1 MAGQGE
7 NNARRRPR
15 RGSLVLRVLLHGALP
30 LLVLPYALVDTL
42 PQSNALIKR
51 LKQTQNFAKGKLHL
65 WVAKGRLGRIGQ
77 RVIAR
82 FLHEVVQEEENYH
95 VDKAGPSSFWEQL
108 RSVPSRFAQ
117 VAKGKASYSEV
128 LLQPEV
134 MLMTSIFLLIALCLI
149 TVVVLNVRE
158 ASRSSDAPRREEA
171 HGKKGGSTKA
181 TEQGAEEQ
189 KGAEE
194 ENHKDTTTM
203 VSVSEETPGGHTRR
217 RRRPRR
223 EVEAGQTA
231 TSRQTP
237 RR

>member
-1 MAGQGE
+1 M
-7 NNARRRPR
+7 
-15 RGSLVLRVLLHGALP
+15 
-30 LLVLPYALVDTL
+30 LPYALVDTL
-42 PQSNALIKR
+42 PQSNAIIKR
-51 LKQTQNFAKGKLHL
+51 LKQTQKFAKGKLHL
-65 WVAKGRLGRIGQ
+65 WATKGRLGRVGQ
-77 RVIAR
+77 RVVAR
-82 FLHEVVQEEENYH
+82 FLHEAVQEEGSYH
-95 VDKAGPSSFWEQL
+95 VDKAGTSGFWDQL
-108 RSVPSRFAQ
+108 RSVPSRVKE

-134 MLMTSIFLLIALCLI
+134 MLTTCISLLIALCLI

-181 TEQGAEEQ
+181 TEQGADEQ

-194 ENHKDTTTM
+194 ENHKATPTM